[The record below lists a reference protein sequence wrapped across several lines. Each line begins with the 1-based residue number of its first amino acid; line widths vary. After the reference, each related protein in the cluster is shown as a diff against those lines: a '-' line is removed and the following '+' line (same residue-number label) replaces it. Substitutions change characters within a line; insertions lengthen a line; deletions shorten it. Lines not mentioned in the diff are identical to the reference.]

1 MEPSSTLQETAT
13 PPSVGELT
21 ADFAKQKRAKSPPL
35 AFEKTSNDSLA
46 PLTSPHSQTAPLTDS
61 AEKTLARIMGRLSPS
76 LQPGED
82 EEQEWQV
89 VVDQQAAAIQLLHD
103 AFAAERQAWRL
114 EKDRLYHR
122 IASLEKLLKTGD
134 GYR

>member
-1 MEPSSTLQETAT
+1 MGDLSAE
-13 PPSVGELT
+13 
-21 ADFAKQKRAKSPPL
+21 FAKQKRAKSPPL

-61 AEKTLARIMGRLSPS
+61 AENTLARIMGRLSPPRVS
-76 LQPGED
+76 
-82 EEQEWQV
+82 EEQDLQV

-103 AFAAERQAWRL
+103 AFAAERQAWSL

-122 IASLEKLLKTGD
+122 IASLEKLLRMGD